1 MAPKPKFTKQDI
13 ILAAFDIARAEGLDS
28 VSIRKVAD
36 RLGCSIAP
44 IYVNFADAEEL
55 LQRVVEHALHVAKQ
69 MITGQRTGQPFRDIG
84 MASLRFAREFP
95 LLYRDLIMKN
105 NPYMKHNEEQL
116 NEVVEL
122 MKEDPG
128 LAGFSGEELRA
139 LLIKMQT
146 FQTGLSVMVAND
158 LFTMSV
164 NEEQVMAMM
173 NEAAEDFIR
182 AARLRQAEPT

>member
-95 LLYRDLIMKN
+95 LLYRYLIMKN

-158 LFTMSV
+158 LFTTSV

>member
-13 ILAAFDIARAEGLDS
+13 ILAAFDIACAEGLDS

-55 LQRVVEHALHVAKQ
+55 LQRVVEHALHTAKQ
-69 MITGQRTGQPFRDIG
+69 MIAEQRTGQPFRDMG

-105 NPYMKHNEEQL
+105 NPYMKHDEQQL
-116 NEVVEL
+116 NEVVGL
-122 MKEDPG
+122 MKEDPD

-158 LFTMSV
+158 LFTTSLD
-164 NEEQVMAMM
+164 EEQVMAMM
-173 NEAAEDFIR
+173 DEAAEDFIR
-182 AARLRQAEPT
+182 AARLRQADAT

>member
-13 ILAAFDIARAEGLDS
+13 ILAAFNIARAEGLDS

-55 LQRVVEHALHVAKQ
+55 MQRVVEHALHAAKQ
-69 MITGQRTGQPFRDIG
+69 MITEQRTGQPFRDIG

-105 NPYMKHNEEQL
+105 NPHMKHNEEQL
-116 NEVVEL
+116 NDLVGL
-122 MKEDPG
+122 MKEDPD
-128 LAGFSGEELRA
+128 LAGFSIEELRG

-158 LFTMSV
+158 LFTTSL

-182 AARLRQAEPT
+182 AARLRQADAT

>member
-158 LFTMSV
+158 LFTTSV

>member
-55 LQRVVEHALHVAKQ
+55 LQRVVEHSLHVAKQ
-69 MITGQRTGQPFRDIG
+69 MITEQRTGQPFRDIG

-158 LFTMSV
+158 LFTTSV

>member
-1 MAPKPKFTKQDI
+1 MAPKPKFSKQDI
-13 ILAAFDIARAEGLDS
+13 ILAAFDIACAEGLDS

-55 LQRVVEHALHVAKQ
+55 LRQVVEHALHIAKQ
-69 MITGQRTGQPFRDIG
+69 MITEQRTGQPFRDIG

-116 NEVVEL
+116 NDVVGL
-122 MKEDPG
+122 MKEDPD
-128 LAGFSGEELRA
+128 LAGFSGEELRSI
-139 LLIKMQT
+139 LIKMQT

-158 LFTMSV
+158 LFTTRL

-182 AARLRQAEPT
+182 AARLRQRDAT

>member
-13 ILAAFDIARAEGLDS
+13 ILAAFDIARAEGLNS

-158 LFTMSV
+158 LFTTSV

>member
-55 LQRVVEHALHVAKQ
+55 LQRVVEHSLHAAKQ
-69 MITGQRTGQPFRDIG
+69 MITEQRTGQPFRDIG

-158 LFTMSV
+158 LFTTSV

>member
-55 LQRVVEHALHVAKQ
+55 LQRVVEHTLHVAKQ

-158 LFTMSV
+158 LFTTSV

>member
-13 ILAAFDIARAEGLDS
+13 ILAAFDIARADGLDS

-69 MITGQRTGQPFRDIG
+69 MITEQRTGQPFRDIG

-158 LFTMSV
+158 LFTTSV